1 MLRFLIQLIYYKRE
15 INCSWCQ
22 NSSSDLCHP
31 VILNLSHK
39 MSNIKLR
46 PRRLHMNNSDMFV
59 NCADC
64 TPCKNTLVLTTQLFH
79 LKYPE

>member
-1 MLRFLIQLIYYKRE
+1 MLCFLIQLIYYKRD
-15 INCSWCQ
+15 INCSSCQ
-22 NSSSDLCHP
+22 NGSSELCHP

-59 NCADC
+59 NHGYEHCAVY
-64 TPCKNTLVLTTQLFH
+64 TM
-79 LKYPE
+79 

>member
-15 INCSWCQ
+15 INCSWRQ

-59 NCADC
+59 N
-64 TPCKNTLVLTTQLFH
+64 H
-79 LKYPE
+79 G